1 MTAYI
6 TNLVLFFVGY
16 YVVDYI
22 GTNLLT
28 GTDDATT
35 LMTTLI
41 PTMIVIAGAIYAVI
55 AGIKLRKMSNAA
67 E

>member
-1 MTAYI
+1 M
-6 TNLVLFFVGY
+6 GY

-55 AGIKLRKMSNAA
+55 AGIKLRKMSK
-67 E
+67 EGGD